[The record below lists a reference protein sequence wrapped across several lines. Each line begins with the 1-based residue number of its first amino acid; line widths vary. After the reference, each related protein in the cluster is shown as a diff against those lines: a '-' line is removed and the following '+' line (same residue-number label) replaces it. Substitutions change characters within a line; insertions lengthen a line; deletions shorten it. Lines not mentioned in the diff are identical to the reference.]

1 MDTVKEQTLKKTD
14 TEKKPK
20 GKKETKSSAAAKP
33 KDDGNPAPHAAH
45 DSKHG
50 RELPV
55 QQATSP
61 DAPKE
66 KIEINIKDPELLLNR
81 DVSWLE
87 FNRRVLEEAEDP
99 DTPTMEKLK
108 FISIF
113 SSNLDEFFQI
123 RVGALARLIHAGVI
137 DPDPSGMLPKQIM
150 AALADKAR
158 NYVSQQYRCFEETVL
173 PNLKQAEIDILP
185 VDSLDKKDL
194 LKLNTYFENQVL
206 PILTPLAVDAGHPFP
221 FIGNLRT
228 NLMVMFKEPKATDNS
243 QTYLFD
249 SDSARETDSH
259 PYAFVEVP
267 SLLPRLI
274 PVRED
279 VESKVRNFVLLEE
292 LISLKI
298 GALFPGMNITACFPF
313 RVTRNQDYDLHEDAV
328 MDLLKSV
335 EAELKDRSN
344 KIAVRLEVKTGFNQK
359 MLGALCRGLEMDETN
374 IYHIPGPLNLCG
386 LLPLYD
392 LQVPKIYRDEPFNPR
407 IPRRLAGKED
417 IFSVIR
423 EGDML
428 LHHPYDSFGVV
439 VDFINSAA
447 QDPDVL
453 AIKQTLYRIDRNSPI
468 VEALCLAAE
477 NGKQVTAV
485 IEIKARFDEAKNID
499 LAQRMIKAGI
509 NPIYGFVNWKVHCK
523 ASLVV
528 RREGEQLRRYVH
540 VSSGNYNT
548 QTAQLYTDV
557 GLMTA
562 DPEIA
567 NDVSSL
573 FNVITGFNSWTGRD
587 MLKPENIESR
597 FKKLFLSPV
606 NMRERIIGLI
616 DREIKHSSPE
626 NPGRII
632 AKMNAL
638 IDEPT
643 IRALYRASQAGV
655 QVDLI
660 VRGICCLRP
669 GIPGVS
675 ENIHVTSILDRFLEH
690 SRIYYFHNGGD
701 PVIYS
706 GSADWM
712 PRNFKKR
719 AEILYPIND
728 KRIKTRIV
736 NEILMTYLRDNV
748 KARIMQSDGSYRRSL
763 RDSGKTPVR
772 SQSALI
778 AIARKGGL
786 KSPPYSELVKKIG
799 NRKGCKR

>member
-1 MDTVKEQTLKKTD
+1 MKEIKATTVKKKGAVKPSLKKT
-14 TEKKPK
+14 KA
-20 GKKETKSSAAAKP
+20 SLAQ
-33 KDDGNPAPHAAH
+33 DDAELQTQTAAH
-45 DSKHG
+45 
-50 RELPV
+50 
-55 QQATSP
+55 P
-61 DAPKE
+61 DVE
-66 KIEINIKDPELLLNR
+66 KIKEISIKDPSLLLNR
-81 DVSWLE
+81 DLSWLE

-99 DTPTMEKLK
+99 ATPALEKLK

-123 RVGALARLIHAGVI
+123 RVGALARLIQAGVI
-137 DPDPSGMLPKQIM
+137 DADPSGMLPQQIM
-150 AALADKAR
+150 TNIAQKAR
-158 NYVSQQYRCFEETVL
+158 AYIAQQYSCLQQIVL
-173 PNLKQAEIDILP
+173 PGLQQAGIQIRS
-185 VDSLDKKDL
+185 VDSLDKKEIN
-194 LKLNTYFENQVL
+194 KLNRYFETQVL

-221 FIGNLRT
+221 FLGNLRL
-228 NLMVMFKEPKATDNS
+228 NLMVMFKEPQTTLDS

-249 SDSARETDSH
+249 MDSTQDNYIQ
-259 PYAFVEVP
+259 PYAFIEVP

-274 PVRED
+274 PVEEGINKNERH
-279 VESKVRNFVLLEE
+279 FVLLED

-298 GALFPGMNITACFPF
+298 GGLFPGMNITACFPF
-313 RVTRNQDYDLHEDAV
+313 RVTRNQDYDLHEDSV

-344 KIAVRLEVKTGFNQK
+344 KIAVRLEVKKGFHQK
-359 MLGALCRGLEMDETN
+359 MLRTLCRGLAMEETN

-392 LQVPKIYRDEPFNPR
+392 LPVANIYRDEPFNPR

-423 EGDML
+423 EGDMF

-447 QDPDVL
+447 EDPDVL

-468 VEALCLAAE
+468 VEALCRAAE
-477 NGKQVTAV
+477 HGKQVTAV

-499 LAQRMIKAGI
+499 LAQRMEKSGI
-509 NPIYGFVNWKVHCK
+509 NPIYGFVNWKIHCK
-523 ASLVV
+523 AALVV
-528 RREGEQLRRYVH
+528 RREGDKLRRYVH
-540 VSSGNYNT
+540 LSSGNYNT

-562 DPEIA
+562 DPEIS
-567 NDVSSL
+567 NDVASL

-587 MLKPENIESR
+587 MLKPENIEAR
-597 FKKLFLSPV
+597 FKRLFLSPV
-606 NMRERIIGLI
+606 NMRERIIALI
-616 DREIKHSSPE
+616 DREIKQSSAKA
-626 NPGRII
+626 PGRII

-638 IDEPT
+638 LDEPT

-655 QVDLI
+655 RIDLI

-690 SRIYYFHNGGD
+690 SRIYYFHNGGNPD
-701 PVIYS
+701 IYS

-719 AEILYPIND
+719 AEILYPVND
-728 KRIKTRIV
+728 KKLKTRIV
-736 NEILMTYLRDNV
+736 NEILMTYLNDNI
-748 KARIMQSDGSYRRSL
+748 KSRLMQPDGSYRRVP
-763 RDSGKTPVR
+763 RDTGKAPVR

-786 KSPPYSELVKKIG
+786 KSPPYSELVKRIG
-799 NRKGCKR
+799 QRKGRKK